1 MRMLMMRRFANEEI
15 DVYQVASAVAGLSGN
30 PALMNRTHSL
40 CCTSA
45 AGGLLWWDHFKCYW
59 VKPVYLMDI
68 LILLLNLVC
77 WGGV

>member
-1 MRMLMMRRFANEEI
+1 MRMLIMRRFANEEI

-30 PALMNRTHSL
+30 PVLINQAHSL

-45 AGGLLWWDHFKCYW
+45 AGGLLWCDHFKCW

-77 WGGV
+77 CGGV